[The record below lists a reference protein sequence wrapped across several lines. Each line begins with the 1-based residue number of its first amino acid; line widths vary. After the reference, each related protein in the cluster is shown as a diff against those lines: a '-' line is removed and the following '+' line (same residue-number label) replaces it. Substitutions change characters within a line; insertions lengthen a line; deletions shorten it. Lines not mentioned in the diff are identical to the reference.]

1 MLDTAAKDKKV
12 LVVEDDPSITEL
24 LAELLTE
31 EGYSVVCCSQGRM
44 ALSQL
49 QKENYSLMLLD
60 MGLPDISGNEV
71 LVQMLKLKLARS
83 EPAPVVIVMSANLH
97 QLEYREQVHALVAKP
112 FNLAH
117 LLHVVNYWL
126 ATTTSSASSTTHP
139 SSATNPP
146 SYDYQQP

>member
-97 QLEYREQVHALVAKP
+97 QLEYREQVHALIAKP

-126 ATTTSSASSTTHP
+126 ATTTSSSSTTHP

-146 SYDYQQP
+146 SYDYLQP